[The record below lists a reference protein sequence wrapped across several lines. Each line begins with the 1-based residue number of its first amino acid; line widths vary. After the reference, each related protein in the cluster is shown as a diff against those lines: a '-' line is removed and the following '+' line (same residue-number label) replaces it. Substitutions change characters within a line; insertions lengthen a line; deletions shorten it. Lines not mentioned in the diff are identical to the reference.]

1 MSKHSRK
8 KVQGKGT
15 NDMPVGY
22 CTGPEKPIYG
32 MWNNVLERTTGGKND
47 AFYKRRPWYRGTTI
61 CDEWLLL
68 STFVA
73 WVKSH
78 DNWQGKALDKDV
90 LCPGNKHYSPE
101 TCVLISESL
110 NNLLTGRDA
119 KRGDCPKGVVN
130 SQGRFRARVGGNGK
144 RMEVGSFD
152 TKGQAHKAYC
162 IAKGIQVREVAESLT
177 DADTC
182 DIERT
187 RIGLLEHAIIE
198 ENAWKFI

>member
-1 MSKHSRK
+1 M
-8 KVQGKGT
+8 
-15 NDMPVGY
+15 D
-22 CTGPEKPIYG
+22 
-32 MWNNVLERTTGGKND
+32 
-47 AFYKRRPWYRGTTI
+47 
-61 CDEWLLL
+61 
-68 STFVA
+68 
-73 WVKSH
+73 KSH

-130 SQGRFRARVGGNGK
+130 SRGRYRARVGGNGK
-144 RMEVGSFD
+144 RKEVGSFD
-152 TKGQAHKAYC
+152 TPEEAHKAYC
-162 IAKGIQVREVAESLT
+162 IAKGIQIREVAESLT

-198 ENAWKFI
+198 ENAWKKTQKSLSMG